1 MVEEITKELLE
12 AKIAKGFSIGQIA
25 VQIGKSKTATNHH
38 FKKHNLKTLAQER
51 EEQGLKYCPC
61 CKEIKSIDEFY
72 KRRGKEGGSTYC
84 KMCTNA
90 DSSTRQVNLKQK
102 CVDYKGGACEICGY
116 DKCIASLEFHHI
128 DSSKKDFQISDF
140 KSHAFS
146 EKIKKELDKCMLLC
160 RNCHGETHFNIHEK
174 FTRNA
179 KGIWVIKK

>member
-25 VQIGKSKTATNHH
+25 VQIGKSKTTTNHH

-72 KRRGKEGGSTYC
+72 PRRGKEGGSTYC

-128 DSSKKDFQISDF
+128 DSSQKDFQISDF